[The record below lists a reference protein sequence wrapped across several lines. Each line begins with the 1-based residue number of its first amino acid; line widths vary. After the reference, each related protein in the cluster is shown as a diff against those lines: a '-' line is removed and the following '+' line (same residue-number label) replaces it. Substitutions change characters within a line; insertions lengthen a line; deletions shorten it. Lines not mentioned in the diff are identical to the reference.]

1 VRLGVV
7 LTQARVLLR
16 LRGREERDQHEEHT
30 IQHRGSA
37 WNSAVRAAGGEVYR
51 IKVSDQVIRE
61 DPAVRSSCVRGRGT
75 ETSAGTRLSASK

>member
-1 VRLGVV
+1 MRLGVV

-51 IKVSDQVIRE
+51 IKVTDQGRSGR
-61 DPAVRSSCVRGRGT
+61 AVVVRAWPGHRNIGRDST
-75 ETSAGTRLSASK
+75 KR